1 MPVFDQRDQKV
12 YGHVINVAGGVKSS
26 NFDWV
31 NVVENWILI
40 LRPYKAVILSD
51 GSFDV
56 KKGDTIVLSGKCT
69 SVNIAKVVVDTFLM
83 HEIN

>member
-1 MPVFDQRDQKV
+1 MPVFDQRDQTV
-12 YGHVINVAGGVKSS
+12 YGSVVNVVGVKSS

-40 LRPYKAVILSD
+40 LRPYKAVVLSD

>member
-12 YGHVINVAGGVKSS
+12 YGSVVNVVGVKSS

-31 NVVENWILI
+31 QVVENWILI
-40 LRPYKAVILSD
+40 LRPYKAVVLSD

>member
-1 MPVFDQRDQKV
+1 MPVFDQRDQTV
-12 YGHVINVAGGVKSS
+12 YGRVVNVVGVKSS

-31 NVVENWILI
+31 QVVENWILI
-40 LRPYKAVILSD
+40 LRPYKAVVLSD

>member
-1 MPVFDQRDQKV
+1 MPVFDQRDQTV
-12 YGHVINVAGGVKSS
+12 YGSVVNVVGVKSS

-31 NVVENWILI
+31 QVVENWILI
-40 LRPYKAVILSD
+40 LRPYKAVVLSD

-69 SVNIAKVVVDTFLM
+69 SVNIAKVVVDAFLM

>member
-1 MPVFDQRDQKV
+1 MSAFDQRDQKV
-12 YGHVINVAGGVKSS
+12 YGSVVNIGGGIKVS

-31 NVVENWILI
+31 EVVENWILI
-40 LRPYKAVILSD
+40 LRPFKAVVLSD
-51 GSFDV
+51 GSFDL

-69 SVNIAKVVVDTFLM
+69 NVNIAKVVVDAFLM

>member
-1 MPVFDQRDQKV
+1 MPVFDQRDQTV
-12 YGHVINVAGGVKSS
+12 YGSVVNVVGVKSS

-31 NVVENWILI
+31 QVVENWILI
-40 LRPYKAVILSD
+40 LRPYKAVVLSD